1 MRYKISARVIYDATD
16 NTLTLPECNEPDS
29 QLSITA
35 GALLYYFLRHTDVVS
50 RDEVLK
56 KVWDD
61 NGLTSSNGNLNQYL
75 SMLRK
80 ILRHYDVDN
89 IIVSVSRGLLQLNPD
104 LTIEPLTA
112 EPVPLP
118 ETLSELSSTAIPP
131 ISFQAAITPS
141 HDKQG
146 RFWYLAGWTLLGIAL
161 LMVILTVLKGHTPRT
176 ISFTR
181 FSEGPC
187 KLLGSDEML
196 RSVTGTLY
204 KKNFEAVRQH
214 LKLACQSGEHFVF
227 FYGDR
232 LETNGLGRL
241 FLARCATHGDQPF
254 SYCDN
259 YFYYAWKT

>member
-1 MRYKISARVIYDATD
+1 MRYTINARVIYDAAD

-35 GALLYYFLRHTDVVS
+35 GALLYYFLRHTEVVS

-80 ILRHYDVDN
+80 TLRHYDVDN

-104 LTIEPLTA
+104 ITVEPLIA

-118 ETLSELSSTAIPP
+118 DALSELSPTEIPSIP
-131 ISFQAAITPS
+131 FQAAIVAPV
-141 HDKQG
+141 DKQS
-146 RFWYLAGWTLLGIAL
+146 RYWYLAGCTLLGIAL
-161 LMVILTVLKGHTPRT
+161 LMMILTAMNENKSRPIRLTQV
-176 ISFTR
+176 
-181 FSEGPC
+181 SESPC
-187 KLLGSDEML
+187 ELLASDEML
-196 RSVTGTLY
+196 HSVTVRLY
-204 KKNFEAVRQH
+204 RKNFDVVRQP
-214 LKLACQSGEHFVF
+214 LKLTCRPGEHFVF

-241 FLARCATHGDQPF
+241 FLAHCGTHEDQSF

-259 YFYYAWKT
+259 YFYYAWKS